1 MAQSARERPRGGAL
15 LISVVVPTFR
25 RPAVLERTLAALL
38 AMDPGGDEY
47 EIVVVDD
54 GSGDDTPRVVEKIG
68 VPRLRFFSQQNR
80 GVAAARNLGVR
91 QARGDLIVFIDD
103 DILVPPSFLRDHVAM
118 HRRFEN
124 ALVNGRW
131 DFEPALQA
139 ALEATAF
146 GRFRLEVEE
155 WVKQGLAKRP
165 LGDGLLEPEAV
176 TACNLSLSRTAFDR
190 IGGFSE
196 DFPFAGAEDQEFS
209 FRARRA
215 GLRFVYNPDLRVWHN
230 DHRVTLEQFCE
241 RQRRGAIT
249 SVLLAR
255 KHPEPYADRPLIREN
270 GPIDVVDPPALQLRK
285 GLKRV
290 LSSPPLLATIVASMR
305 LFERLGASAQLLRRG
320 YWMVCG
326 LYIFAGIREGI
337 ARFGPVPRV
346 TPGLRNA

>member
-1 MAQSARERPRGGAL
+1 M
-15 LISVVVPTFR
+15 ISVVVPTFR

-38 AMDPGGDEY
+38 ATDPGSGDY
-47 EIVVVDD
+47 EVVVVDD
-54 GSGDDTPRVVEKIG
+54 GSGDDTPRVVEKIADG
-68 VPRLRFFSQQNR
+68 RVRFFPQENR

-103 DILVPPSFLRDHVAM
+103 DIVVPPSFLRDHVAT
-118 HRRFEN
+118 HRRFAG

-139 ALEATAF
+139 ELEATAF
-146 GRFRLEVEE
+146 GRFRLEVED
-155 WVKQGLAKRP
+155 WVKEGLAKRP
-165 LGDGLLEPEAV
+165 LGDGFLEPEGV
-176 TACNLSLSRTAFDR
+176 TACNLSLRREAFDR

-209 FRARRA
+209 LRARRA

-241 RQRRGAIT
+241 RQRRGAVT

-270 GPIDVVDPPALQLRK
+270 GPIDAADRPVLRLRK

-290 LSSPPLLATIVASMR
+290 MSSPPILATLVASMR
-305 LFERLGASAQLLRRG
+305 LFERLGASGRLLRRG

-326 LYIFAGIREGI
+326 LYIFAGIRDGV

-346 TPGLRNA
+346 GGDLRDA

>member
-1 MAQSARERPRGGAL
+1 

-25 RPAVLERTLAALL
+25 RPLVLERTLTALL
-38 AMDPGGDEY
+38 ATDPGGGEY
-47 EIVVVDD
+47 EVVVVDD
-54 GSGDDTPRVVEKIG
+54 GSGDETPRIVRTIAD
-68 VPRLRFFSQQNR
+68 PRLRFFPQENR

-103 DILVPPSFLRDHVAM
+103 DILVPPSFLREHVAM
-118 HRRFEN
+118 HRRFNN

-155 WVKQGLAKRP
+155 WVKEGLAKRP
-165 LGDGLLEPEAV
+165 LGDGLLEPEGV
-176 TACNLSLSRTAFDR
+176 TACNLSLRREAFDR

-196 DFPFAGAEDQEFS
+196 DFPFAGAEDQDFS
-209 FRARRA
+209 FRARRV
-215 GLRFVYNPDLRVWHN
+215 GLQFVYNPDLRVWHN

-241 RQRRGAIT
+241 RQRRGAVT
-249 SVLLAR
+249 CVLLAR

-270 GPIDVVDPPALQLRK
+270 GPIDATDRPALRLRK
-285 GLKRV
+285 SVKRV
-290 LSSPPLLATIVASMR
+290 LSSPPILAMIVLCMR
-305 LFERLGASAQLLRRG
+305 LFERLGASGKLLRRG

-326 LYIFAGIREGI
+326 LYIFAGIREGV
-337 ARFGPVPRV
+337 ARFGPVSRV
-346 TPGLRNA
+346 GQHLRNA

>member
-1 MAQSARERPRGGAL
+1 VGDP
-15 LISVVVPTFR
+15 LISVVVPTFQ
-25 RPAVLERTLAALL
+25 RPAVLERTLTALL
-38 AMDPGGDEY
+38 ATDPGSNEY
-47 EIVVVDD
+47 EVVVVDD
-54 GSGDDTPRVVEKIG
+54 GSGDETPRIVEKIADS
-68 VPRLRFFSQQNR
+68 RLRFFPQENR

-103 DILVPPSFLRDHVAM
+103 DILVPPSFLRDHAAM

-139 ALEATAF
+139 TLEATAF

-155 WVKQGLAKRP
+155 WVKEGLAKRP
-165 LGDGLLEPEAV
+165 LGDGFLEPEAV

-209 FRARRA
+209 VRARRA

-241 RQRRGAIT
+241 RQRRGAVT

-255 KHPEPYADRPLIREN
+255 KHPRPYADRPLIREN
-270 GPIDVVDPPALQLRK
+270 GPVDARDRRALRLRK
-285 GLKRV
+285 GLKRA
-290 LSSPPLLATIVASMR
+290 LATRPILRAVVASMGA
-305 LFERLGASAQLLRRG
+305 LERLGAPAGLLRRG
-320 YWMVCG
+320 YWMACG
-326 LYIFAGIREGI
+326 LYIFAGIREGY
-337 ARFGPVPRV
+337 ARFGPLPR
-346 TPGLRNA
+346 TGPDSGNA